1 MSIQTL
7 TTKVDPTQV
16 GRCDRVVQQMTGL
29 SRSRLRG
36 LFEWDCVQ
44 VNGRPCQ
51 EMGRPL
57 VEGDLVVVQHDPHQ
71 MPKAKKSTW
80 EDRTFSLV
88 FEDDHLIVV
97 DKAAGV
103 LTIPTDHGEKNT
115 LVDRV
120 SHYISHSR
128 RKREAQLVHRLDREV
143 SGLLVMGKHEAV
155 AQRLIEQ
162 FKQRKPQRA
171 YAAIVNGLVRPEQGT
186 IETHLG
192 TRKSLDRFSTHPSAD
207 TELAIT
213 HFEVQRRLS
222 DTTLLQVRLET
233 GRRNQIRVHLA
244 EQRHPILGDPRY
256 GKHHSSHPRWVRKRL
271 ALHAQTLGFDHPV
284 TGQPLL
290 FESELP
296 IAMSRFLAGDRPAS
310 ARAGNQQP
318 GNQQPATTSPA
329 KHQPVAGRAPKRS
342 KRK

>member
-1 MSIQTL
+1 MPIQTL
-7 TTKVDPTQV
+7 TSKVESTEV
-16 GRCDRVVQQMTGL
+16 GRCDLVVQRLTGL
-29 SRSRLRG
+29 SRSRVRG
-36 LFEWDCVQ
+36 LFECDHVQ
-44 VNGRPCQ
+44 VNGRRCADA
-51 EMGRPL
+51 GRTL
-57 VEGDLVVVQHDPHQ
+57 AEGDLVVVQYDPHHV
-71 MPKAKKSTW
+71 PKAKKANW

-88 FEDDHLIVV
+88 YEDDHLVVV

-103 LTIPTDHGEKNT
+103 LTIPTDHGEMNT

-120 SHYISHSR
+120 SLYISHSR
-128 RKREAQLVHRLDREV
+128 RKRPAQLVHRLDREV

-171 YAAIVNGLVRPEQGT
+171 YAAIVAGLVPTDSGT

-192 TRKSLDRFSTHPSAD
+192 TNKSLDRFSTRPSAH

-222 DTTLLQVRLET
+222 DTTLLRVQLET

-244 EQRHPILGDPRY
+244 EQGHPVLGDPRY
-256 GKHHSSHPRWVRKRL
+256 GKDRSGHPRWVRRRL

-284 TGQPLL
+284 TGKPML
-290 FESELP
+290 FESPLP
-296 IAMSRFLAGDRPAS
+296 IAMSRFLNGDRPAKS
-310 ARAGNQQP
+310 
-318 GNQQPATTSPA
+318 
-329 KHQPVAGRAPKRS
+329 
-342 KRK
+342 